1 MQFQKDSNNNRIRQ
15 RRIYYQDNTPESEPG
30 ELIYRD
36 PIGNQVFS
44 PNQSSPEQNYDFTA
58 EEPNSIQ
65 IQTKS
70 MYQKIPKEFK
80 ENSEKIYNQN
90 FNPKY
95 QRSPH
100 ILNIGS
106 SREDNDYNILPSI
119 NSKKSPN
126 NNIRYNNFNRDS
138 NDDYFQS
145 PYEDDDYQPYPRE
158 SQRTGMFYRERSPV
172 INLNKKNKKNK
183 NKNISPY
190 GRPGVIPIN
199 KMSPEQ
205 NYEESNDSGEKHSKE
220 KTAQFNNLKNYLG
233 RNNLYQNDINDIN
246 INNLNPNQTL
256 QNPQMINPS
265 QDDINDKYNNRS
277 YNNMS
282 YRDIKRIANRFTK
295 VYDPNKN
302 NNGLLVEEMQITVP
316 GAQDDIFNNRYRVL
330 SKMNR
335 LSNIL
340 LAKQRKKN
348 SPNKSYIN
356 RPFENRSYNKYNRD
370 RSFNGKIKKPFDPRT
385 FVRSPGDINN
395 NIRRAFS
402 RSPEHKFLYVSL
414 AMISSKGPS
423 CEDRP
428 ILRRMRLDKGGVV
441 DLAQEERK
449 KNKFKIKNTQRK
461 KGFKRNHFMNP
472 KYREKAAK
480 IIQSWWKEL
489 KNIYNYR
496 MKQIIKIQSAFRGK
510 FVRKYMYD
518 LFYLNFLYISF
529 CKKIEN
535 VLRNHVKPY
544 VFRKLMGKN
553 VEDTVPKEES
563 PVPDKE
569 TLLGRILSR
578 DYRNDLNTIYPS
590 WKKWMANT
598 RRINAKNMKGR
609 NLVQIRADKEK
620 KKGDIRNALNKWY
633 YICKILKA
641 QDKLNEDNKRTIII
655 ESKKEI
661 KTEISEKEI
670 EKEKEN
676 NLKKIK

>member
-106 SREDNDYNILPSI
+106 SREDNDYNILPTM
-119 NSKKSPN
+119 NSRKSPN

-172 INLNKKNKKNK
+172 INLNKNKKNK

-246 INNLNPNQTL
+246 INNLNQNQTL
-256 QNPQMINPS
+256 QNPQIINPS

-385 FVRSPGDINN
+385 FFRSPGYINN

-449 KNKFKIKNTQRK
+449 
-461 KGFKRNHFMNP
+461 
-472 KYREKAAK
+472 
-480 IIQSWWKEL
+480 
-489 KNIYNYR
+489 
-496 MKQIIKIQSAFRGK
+496 
-510 FVRKYMYD
+510 
-518 LFYLNFLYISF
+518 
-529 CKKIEN
+529 
-535 VLRNHVKPY
+535 
-544 VFRKLMGKN
+544 
-553 VEDTVPKEES
+553 
-563 PVPDKE
+563 
-569 TLLGRILSR
+569 
-578 DYRNDLNTIYPS
+578 
-590 WKKWMANT
+590 
-598 RRINAKNMKGR
+598 
-609 NLVQIRADKEK
+609 
-620 KKGDIRNALNKWY
+620 
-633 YICKILKA
+633 
-641 QDKLNEDNKRTIII
+641 
-655 ESKKEI
+655 
-661 KTEISEKEI
+661 
-670 EKEKEN
+670 
-676 NLKKIK
+676 